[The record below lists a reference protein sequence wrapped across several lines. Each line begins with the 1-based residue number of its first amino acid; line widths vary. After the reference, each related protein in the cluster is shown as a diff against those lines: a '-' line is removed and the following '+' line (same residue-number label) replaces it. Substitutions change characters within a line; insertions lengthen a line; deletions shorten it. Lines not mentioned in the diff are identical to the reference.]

1 VIVLQTGPDTSNILL
16 AGVVGLALLASAVA
30 IVAVVSRDAAAQGV
44 SKPRRWLI
52 GVGAALFPVPVFV
65 AYILFA
71 SRIGERAEPV
81 PRIDRIAGWLAAS
94 AAISVLGGAILSPPD
109 PVTQLRYA
117 AGLFVALA
125 ALFYIPTFRRGPLV
139 GGA

>member
-30 IVAVVSRDAAAQGV
+30 IVAVVSRDAAARGV

-65 AYILFA
+65 AYILF
-71 SRIGERAEPV
+71 RISDRRACGAGTPNRPDRRLARRQRSDLG
-81 PRIDRIAGWLAAS
+81 PRRRD
-94 AAISVLGGAILSPPD
+94 LSPPD